1 MLSIGETKVA
11 KLQRNGQGS
20 DQPSTLGDRLTQ
32 SMKRMGL
39 KNPEIAAAA
48 GVHPVTVSKW
58 RNDVNPPADAELERV
73 AKLLGV
79 SLVWLRYGDRVIE
92 AGGRATGEAVASA
105 RAEQGPPVHPAPG
118 RGGNL
123 PLSVRELLAES
134 RLEMVKAGALD
145 EEIEEALALMRS
157 AAVFTFYE
165 GGAAAPRDFNE
176 ADVLKGMRAIYNG
189 AIKPEL
195 KQRGRKL

>member
-1 MLSIGETKVA
+1 VRAIGNAKVA
-11 KLQRNGQGS
+11 KIEPVQLRD
-20 DQPSTLGDRLTQ
+20 DQPSTLGDRLSQ
-32 SMKRMGL
+32 SMKRLGL

-58 RNDVNPPADAELERV
+58 RNDVNPPGDAELQRV
-73 AKLLGV
+73 AEVLGV
-79 SLVWLRYGDRVIE
+79 SMGWLRYGSVT
-92 AGGRATGEAVASA
+92 AQGYAPAVAVRESVVA
-105 RAEQGPPVHPAPG
+105 RDSVTATVTRHT
-118 RGGNL
+118 RNL

-176 ADVLKGMRAIYNG
+176 ADVLKGMHAIYSG
-189 AIKPEL
+189 VIKPEL
-195 KQRGRKL
+195 KQRGRNL